1 MISFEPTI
9 ARLKDAGFAHVE
21 GLLEMAALTEPPR
34 VSPALFI
41 VPERGAASPN
51 QYGAGAIDQKVTETF
66 TVVITLEAVRR
77 VGGTSEALQENTS
90 KVMEVLLGW
99 MHPETSKPCEFAGE
113 RLMSIQGRQVSWGM
127 SFTTSRHIRKVS
139 Q

>member
-21 GLLEMAALTEPPR
+21 GLLEMVSLAEAPR

-41 VPERGAASPN
+41 VPERGGASPN
-51 QYGAGAIDQKVTETF
+51 SLGAGAIDQKVTETF
-66 TVVITLEAVRR
+66 SVVLVLEAVRR
-77 VGGTSEALQENTS
+77 VGGTSEALQENTK
-90 KVMEVLLGW
+90 KVMDALLGW
-99 MHPETSKPCEFAGE
+99 QHPEASKPCEFAGE
-113 RLMSIQGRQVSWGM
+113 RLVSAQGRQVLWAM

>member
-1 MISFEPTI
+1 LEPAQHDLFEPTI

-77 VGGTSEALQENTS
+77 VGE
-90 KVMEVLLGW
+90 
-99 MHPETSKPCEFAGE
+99 H
-113 RLMSIQGRQVSWGM
+113 
-127 SFTTSRHIRKVS
+127 RKRCRKTPAR
-139 Q
+139 